1 MAPSNT
7 ISMAQLCC
15 CIFKPIPGGF
25 SWRKLPGWLKWL
37 ALCRCIICHIIFWF
51 GAFLL
56 IFWLIFLPDEPR
68 FTVTNASLTQFN
80 FNGSDNKRGT
90 NLHYHLALNITI
102 RNPNRRVGIDYRSM
116 TVSASYRKKKFGLVN
131 LMDSVPFYQ
140 GHKNT
145 TFLHHLV
152 LQGQQQLVKFGKR
165 DISQFDKET
174 VAGVYSI
181 TVQVTFRVKIRYGKF
196 KANFL
201 KPETYDDQQINC
213 ELKLPLSITNETSG
227 GGYFKATK
235 CGDVGIFS

>member
-7 ISMAQLCC
+7 ISMVQVCC
-15 CIFKPIPGGF
+15 CILKPIPGGF
-25 SWRKLPGWLKWL
+25 SLRKLTGLAKWVL
-37 ALCRCIICHIIFWF
+37 LCRCIICHIIFWF
-51 GAFLL
+51 GAFAFIL
-56 IFWLIFLPDEPR
+56 WLIFFPQEPR

-80 FNGSDNKRGT
+80 FNSSDNNTGA

-174 VAGVYSI
+174 AAGVYSI
-181 TVQVTFRVKIRYGKF
+181 TVQLTFRVKIRYGNNKVKF
-196 KANFL
+196 L
-201 KPETYDDQQINC
+201 TPVTYDDQQINC
-213 ELKLPLSITNETSG
+213 KLKLPVSVTNETSG
-227 GGYFKATK
+227 GGFKATK
-235 CGDVGIFS
+235 CGDVGIFP

>member
-15 CIFKPIPGGF
+15 CILKPIPGGF

-37 ALCRCIICHIIFWF
+37 ALCRCIICHIIFCC
-51 GAFLL
+51 
-56 IFWLIFLPDEPR
+56 
-68 FTVTNASLTQFN
+68 
-80 FNGSDNKRGT
+80 DNKSGT
-90 NLHYHLALNITI
+90 NLHYHLVLNITI

-174 VAGVYSI
+174 AAGVYSI
-181 TVQVTFRVKIRYGKF
+181 TVQLTFRVKIRYGKF
-196 KANFL
+196 KANFF

-213 ELKLPLSITNETSG
+213 ELKLPISITNETSG
-227 GGYFKATK
+227 GGFKATK